1 MPPVNPEVEH
11 SGLISFRMT
20 WFDLL
25 EVQGTLKESSPA
37 LQFKSISTLLL
48 SLLYCPTLTSVHVET
63 TGKTIASYV
72 ITNLILLTIL

>member
-1 MPPVNPEVEH
+1 MN
-11 SGLISFRMT
+11 

-37 LQFKSISTLLL
+37 LQFESISTLVL
-48 SLLYCPTLTSVHVET
+48 SLLYGPTLTSVHVET

-72 ITNLILLTIL
+72 ITTLILLTIL